1 MAVISNQADSKLKIV
16 FNAGVDDNNKTIT
29 KSKTLANVKA
39 TAQNENLYNLGVAI
53 SDLQAYE
60 LSNILR
66 YDEYE
71 LINEI

>member
-39 TAQNENLYNLGVAI
+39 AAQNENLYNLGVAI